1 MPRSTC
7 DLCDDFPD
15 DVRVAD
21 PLFRDFGAR
30 TAFSGRIVTI
40 KCHEDNS
47 RVRELVAEDGR
58 GAVLVVD
65 GGGSLRRALLGDQL
79 TAKAVANGWEGIVIF
94 GAVRDVEALCTMD
107 TGIKA
112 LGAIPLK
119 TDKKGLGERD
129 LPVRFA
135 GVDFVPGHFL
145 HADGNGII
153 VTTRMLPGD
162 A

>member
-7 DLCDDFPD
+7 DICDDFPE
-15 DVRVAD
+15 DVNVLD

-30 TAFSGRIVTI
+30 AAFAGRIVTI

-47 RVRELVAEDGR
+47 RVRDLVAEDGR

-65 GGGSLRRALLGDQL
+65 GGGSMRRALLGDQL
-79 TAKAVANGWEGIVIF
+79 AAKAVANGWEGIVIF
-94 GAVRDVEALCTMD
+94 GAVRDVEALREMD
-107 TGIKA
+107 IGVKA
-112 LGAIPLK
+112 LGAIPIK

-129 LPVRFA
+129 VALRFA
-135 GVDFVPGHFL
+135 GVDILPGHFL
-145 HADGNGII
+145 YADGNGI
-153 VTTRMLPGD
+153 VVSARELSAG